1 MTPSAFSLPVLG
13 GQAPKADPFEQL
25 FGMPE
30 PMEARRELKWFDEGP
45 GAAEVGQVLSKVVSA
60 LQGYRV
66 GDTTRILSLAGLSPA
81 AMALLED
88 TLGQGEVTAT
98 VQGARRW
105 ELAETA
111 LVGLWRIKAF
121 EADGTQAGDW
131 LEVAGVPSAITAANQ
146 HGTSTELSI
155 GEPPAG
161 TMNSLPVLAELRHR
175 VASFKPGQAN
185 HVISFT
191 LLPMNDVDMGYLQ
204 QQLGRGPVLAESK
217 GYGRCRLELTAHR
230 NLWSVQFFN
239 AMGTIILDTLEV
251 GEVPSA
257 LGASNEDFEDSAMR
271 LSELLEHAS

>member
-1 MTPSAFSLPVLG
+1 MSTAFALPVLS
-13 GQAPKADPFEQL
+13 GQAPKADPFESL

-30 PMEARRELKWFDEGP
+30 PMEARRELKWFDDAP
-45 GAAEVGQVLSKVVSA
+45 GATEVGQVLSRVLSA
-60 LQGYRV
+60 LQDYRV
-66 GDTTRILSLAGLSPA
+66 GDTTRVLSLAGLSTDG
-81 AMALLED
+81 MRLLEE

-131 LEVAGVPSAITAANQ
+131 LEVAGVPSAITTANQ
-146 HGTSTELSI
+146 HGTGTELHI
-155 GEPPAG
+155 GEPPQG

-175 VASFKPGQAN
+175 VASFKPGQPN

-251 GEVPSA
+251 GEVPAA
-257 LGASNEDFEDSAMR
+257 LGASNEDFEDSAVR